1 MKMSF
6 RVAALSSLKR
16 WQSKALKQPLTGKK
30 SFRRWADAYFQP
42 VYRTSWNARVGYFSS
57 EQLAL
62 HLPSTLETDA
72 CIAGA
77 ISLMALIG
85 AIYHWVPEMRRRQ
98 DWNSTLATDPSTLPL
113 SRTPKPLH
121 NITDQNMSEAR
132 EELIGIVGR
141 DGLDDM
147 PGNLESRS
155 RTEWSPSPG
164 STCAALIVFPHN
176 TKDVSEIM
184 KMCHRRRIPV
194 TGFSGGT
201 SLDGAL
207 ASTRGGICVDFSR
220 MNRILKVHVQDM
232 DVVVQPAVGW
242 EDLNA
247 RLAEMGLFFPPDPG
261 PGAQIGGMIGTGC
274 SGTNAYRYGTMKDWV
289 ISTTVVLA
297 DGTVVKTRNRPRK
310 STAGYDLTRLIVG
323 SSGTLGLVTE
333 AVLKVTSKPEN
344 EQVAVIAF
352 PSSAKAVSTVIDVV
366 QKGILLAAV
375 ELLDDNT
382 MRAVNQSGFS
392 DKEWKETPTLFV
404 KFSGTKNA
412 VREQVDVLKALA
424 EKHGQESFES
434 SNDPEQ
440 IAALWTARKIA
451 LWSLIA
457 QKRDPDD
464 KFIGSDV
471 AVPISRLSEIIEETN
486 SKIKAAGLL
495 GSTLGHVGD
504 GNFHAS
510 ILYGEKDR
518 VAAENIIADIRR
530 RGIEMEGTVT
540 GEHGVGLA
548 LRDMLEVELG
558 ESAVDMM
565 RRIKFA
571 LDPLCLLNCDKI
583 VRVEPNDE
591 Q

>member
-1 MKMSF
+1 MK
-6 RVAALSSLKR
+6 R
-16 WQSKALKQPLTGKK
+16 PLTEKK
-30 SFRRWADAYFQP
+30 SFRQYSDVYFQP
-42 VYRTSWNARVGYFSS
+42 IYRTSWKARIGYFSGES
-57 EQLAL
+57 LML
-62 HLPSTLETDA
+62 HLFSTLCIDA
-72 CIAGA
+72 CLAGVV
-77 ISLMALIG
+77 SLVALSV
-85 AIYHWVPEMRRRQ
+85 AVNLWVPEMRRRQ
-98 DWNSTLATDPSTLPL
+98 DWMDALAIASSTSPL
-113 SRTPKPLH
+113 SKTPKPHH
-121 NITDQNMSEAR
+121 NITDQNISEAR
-132 EELIGIVGR
+132 KELIRIVGP
-141 DGLDDM
+141 DGIDDT
-147 PGNLESRS
+147 PGNLQSRS
-155 RTEWSPSPG
+155 RTEWSPAPG
-164 STCAALIVFPHN
+164 STCAALIVFPTN
-176 TKDVSEIM
+176 TQEVSEIM
-184 KMCHRRRIPV
+184 KVCHRRRIPV

-207 ASTRGGICVDFSR
+207 ASTRGGICIDFSL

-242 EDLNA
+242 QDLNA
-247 RLAEMGLFFPPDPG
+247 HLAEMDLFFPPDPG

-297 DGTVVKTRNRPRK
+297 DGTIVRTRNRPRK
-310 STAGYDLTRLIVG
+310 STAGYDLTRLMVG

-344 EQVAVIAF
+344 EHVAVIAF
-352 PSSAKAVSTVIDVV
+352 PSSATAVNTVIEVV
-366 QKGILLAAV
+366 QKGIQLAAV
-375 ELLDDNT
+375 ELLDENT
-382 MRAVNQSGFS
+382 MRAVNNSGYS

-404 KFSGTKNA
+404 KFSGTKSA
-412 VREQVDVLKALA
+412 VQEQVDVLKALA
-424 EKHGQESFES
+424 EKHGRESFES
-434 SNDPEQ
+434 SSDPEQ
-440 IAALWTARKIA
+440 IAALWAARKTA

-464 KFIGSDV
+464 KFLGSDI
-471 AVPISRLSEIIEETN
+471 AVPISRLAEIIEEAN
-486 SKIKAAGLL
+486 SKVKAAGLL

-518 VAAENIIADIRR
+518 LIAENIITDLRR
-530 RGIEMEGTVT
+530 RGVEMEGTVT

-583 VRVEPNDE
+583 VRVEPDDG

>member
-1 MKMSF
+1 MYGRLYAKLVHLHDYWLV
-6 RVAALSSLKR
+6 RY
-16 WQSKALKQPLTGKK
+16 
-30 SFRRWADAYFQP
+30 RR
-42 VYRTSWNARVGYFSS
+42 
-57 EQLAL
+57 
-62 HLPSTLETDA
+62 
-72 CIAGA
+72 
-77 ISLMALIG
+77 
-85 AIYHWVPEMRRRQ
+85 
-98 DWNSTLATDPSTLPL
+98 STLPL
-113 SRTPKPLH
+113 SKTPKPLH
-121 NITDQNMSEAR
+121 NIDDQNISEAR
-132 EELIGIVGR
+132 KDFVGIVGQ
-141 DGLDDM
+141 DGIDDI
-147 PGNLESRS
+147 PGNLQSRS

-164 STCAALIVFPHN
+164 STCAALIVFPRS

-184 KMCHRRRIPV
+184 KVCHGRHIPV
-194 TGFSGGT
+194 TGFAGGT

-207 ASTRGGICVDFSR
+207 ASTRGGVCIDFSR
-220 MNRILKVHVQDM
+220 MNRILEVHDRDM

-247 RLAEMGLFFPPDPG
+247 RLAEMDLFFPPDPG

-297 DGTVVKTRNRPRK
+297 DGTIVKTRNRPRK

-323 SSGTLGLVTE
+323 SAGTLGLVTE

-352 PSSAKAVSTVIDVV
+352 PSTTKAVNTVIDVV
-366 QKGILLAAV
+366 QKGIPLAAV

-382 MRAVNQSGFS
+382 MRAVNQSGHS
-392 DKEWKETPTLFV
+392 DKEWTETPTLFV

-412 VREQVDVLKALA
+412 VQEQVRVLEALA
-424 EKHGQESFES
+424 EKHGRQSFETS
-434 SNDPEQ
+434 GEPEQ
-440 IAALWTARKIA
+440 IAALWAARKTA

-464 KFIGSDV
+464 KFLGSDV
-471 AVPISRLSEIIEETN
+471 AVPISRLAEIIEESN

-510 ILYGEKDR
+510 VLYGEKDK
-518 VAAENIIADIRR
+518 VVAENIIDEIRR

-548 LRDMLEVELG
+548 LRDLLEVEVG
-558 ESAVDMM
+558 ENAVDMM
-565 RRIKFA
+565 RRIKVA
-571 LDPLCLLNCDKI
+571 LDPFCLLNCDKI
-583 VRVEPNDE
+583 VRMEPNDGQVE
-591 Q
+591 S

>member
-1 MKMSF
+1 MLILTFNLSIAHRGRRELVASPVNSCYFIFYQRLLTEACLASF
-6 RVAALSSLKR
+6 VSIIALMF
-16 WQSKALKQPLTGKK
+16 AL
-30 SFRRWADAYFQP
+30 D
-42 VYRTSWNARVGYFSS
+42 
-57 EQLAL
+57 
-62 HLPSTLETDA
+62 
-72 CIAGA
+72 
-77 ISLMALIG
+77 
-85 AIYHWVPEMRRRQ
+85 HWVPEMRRIRDGLQ
-98 DWNSTLATDPSTLPL
+98 TLATASSTSPL
-113 SRTPKPLH
+113 SKTPKPLH
-121 NITDQNMSEAR
+121 NITEQNMNGAR
-132 EELIGIVGR
+132 KELIGIVGP
-141 DGLDDM
+141 DGIDDT
-147 PGNLESRS
+147 PGNLQSRS
-155 RTEWSPSPG
+155 RTDWSPSPG

-176 TKDVSEIM
+176 TEDVSKIM
-184 KMCHRRRIPV
+184 KVCHRRRIPV

-207 ASTRGGICVDFSR
+207 ASTRGGICIDFSR

-247 RLAEMGLFFPPDPG
+247 RLAEMDLFFPPDPG

-297 DGTVVKTRNRPRK
+297 DGTIVKTRNRPRK

-352 PSSAKAVSTVIDVV
+352 PSSDKAVSTVIDVV
-366 QKGILLAAV
+366 QKGILLAAL
-375 ELLDDNT
+375 ELLDENT
-382 MRAVNQSGFS
+382 MRAVNESGYS
-392 DKEWKETPTLFV
+392 NKQWKETPTLFV
-404 KFSGTKNA
+404 KFSGTKSA
-412 VREQVDVLKALA
+412 VQEQVDVLKALA
-424 EKHGQESFES
+424 EKYGRESFES
-434 SNDPEQ
+434 SSDPEQ
-440 IAALWTARKIA
+440 IKSLWSARKTA

-457 QKRDPDD
+457 QKREPDD
-464 KFIGSDV
+464 KFLGSDV
-471 AVPISRLSEIIEETN
+471 AVPISRLAEIIEETN

-518 VAAENIIADIRR
+518 VMAENIIADIRR

-565 RRIKFA
+565 RMIKIA

-583 VRVEPNDE
+583 VRVEPNDG

>member
-1 MKMSF
+1 MYLE
-6 RVAALSSLKR
+6 LSLS
-16 WQSKALKQPLTGKK
+16 P
-30 SFRRWADAYFQP
+30 
-42 VYRTSWNARVGYFSS
+42 TSAK
-57 EQLAL
+57 
-62 HLPSTLETDA
+62 TDA
-72 CIAGA
+72 RLAGA
-77 ISLMALIG
+77 ISIITLGSVLN
-85 AIYHWVPEMRRRQ
+85 YWVPERRQ
-98 DWNSTLATDPSTLPL
+98 RERMTDVAIASSTSPL
-113 SRTPKPLH
+113 SQTPKPLH
-121 NITDQNMSEAR
+121 NITNQNMSEAR
-132 EELIGIVGR
+132 KELTAIVGR
-141 DGLDDM
+141 GGVDDT
-147 PGNLESRS
+147 PGNLKSRS
-155 RTEWSPSPG
+155 GTEWSPSPG

-176 TKDVSEIM
+176 TEDVSEIM
-184 KMCHRRRIPV
+184 KVCHRRRIPV

-207 ASTRGGICVDFSR
+207 ASTRGGICIDFSR
-220 MNRILKVHVQDM
+220 MNRILRVHVQDM

-242 EDLNA
+242 EDLNE
-247 RLAEMGLFFPPDPG
+247 RLAEMDLFFPPDPG

-297 DGTVVKTRNRPRK
+297 DGTIVKTRNRPRK
-310 STAGYDLTRLIVG
+310 SSAGYDLTRLIVG

-333 AVLKVTSKPEN
+333 AVLKVTSKPNN
-344 EQVAVIAF
+344 EVVAVIAF
-352 PSSAKAVSTVIDVV
+352 PSTAKAVSTVIDVV

-375 ELLDDNT
+375 ELLDENT
-382 MRAVNQSGFS
+382 MRAVNESGYS
-392 DKEWKETPTLFV
+392 NKEWKETPTLFV
-404 KFSGTKNA
+404 RFSGTKSA
-412 VREQVDVLKALA
+412 VQEQVNVLKALA
-424 EKHGQESFES
+424 GKHGRESFES
-434 SNDPEQ
+434 SSDPEQ
-440 IAALWTARKIA
+440 IKNLWAARKTA

-464 KFIGSDV
+464 KFLGSDV
-471 AVPISRLSEIIEETN
+471 AVPISRLSEIIEEVN
-486 SKIKAAGLL
+486 SKVKAAGLL

-510 ILYGEKDR
+510 ILYGEKDKVTAQR
-518 VAAENIIADIRR
+518 IIADIQR

-565 RRIKFA
+565 RKIKLA

-583 VRVEPNDE
+583 VRVEHNDG

>member
-1 MKMSF
+1 MPFKF
-6 RVAALSSLKR
+6 AALGSLGR
-16 WQSKALKQPLTGKK
+16 WQSRNMKQPWTEKS
-30 SFRRWADAYFQP
+30 SFRLYSDAFVPTRYKTRW
-42 VYRTSWNARVGYFSS
+42 RARIGYFLGKPCILYYRLMLEIHVCLVGLIAFVPCWS
-57 EQLAL
+57 AL
-62 HLPSTLETDA
+62 N
-72 CIAGA
+72 
-77 ISLMALIG
+77 
-85 AIYHWVPEMRRRQ
+85 HWVPYMKRRQ
-98 DWNSTLATDPSTLPL
+98 DLVDALRNVSSTSPL
-113 SRTPKPLH
+113 SKMPKPLH
-121 NITDQNMSEAR
+121 DITDENMSEAR
-132 EELIGIVGR
+132 KELIGIVGLN
-141 DGLDDM
+141 GINEV
-147 PGNLESRS
+147 PENLQSRS

-164 STCAALIVFPHN
+164 DTCAALIVYPCS
-176 TKDVSEIM
+176 TEDVSKIM
-184 KMCHRRRIPV
+184 KVCHRRRIPV
-194 TGFSGGT
+194 TGFAGGT

-220 MNRILKVHVQDM
+220 MNRIIEVHVRDM

-297 DGTVVKTRNRPRK
+297 DGTIVKTRNRPRK
-310 STAGYDLTRLIVG
+310 STAGYDLTRLMVG
-323 SSGTLGLVTE
+323 SAGTLGLVTE

-352 PSSAKAVSTVIDVV
+352 PSSAKAVSTVIEVV
-366 QKGILLAAV
+366 QKGIALAAV

-382 MRAVNQSGFS
+382 MRAVNESGNTG
-392 DKEWKETPTLFV
+392 KEWKETPTLFV
-404 KFSGTKNA
+404 KFSGTKSA
-412 VREQVDVLKALA
+412 VKEQVDILKELA
-424 EKHGQESFES
+424 QKHGRESFES
-434 SNDPEQ
+434 SGDPDA
-440 IAALWTARKIA
+440 IAALWAARKVA
-451 LWSLIA
+451 LWSFIA

-464 KFIGSDV
+464 KFLGSDV
-471 AVPISRLSEIIEETN
+471 AVPISQLAEIIDEAN

-495 GSTLGHVGD
+495 GMTLGHVGD

-510 ILYGEKDR
+510 ILYGDKDR
-518 VAAENIIADIRR
+518 VRAEAIMDEIRR

-548 LRDMLEVELG
+548 LRDILEVELG
-558 ESAVDMM
+558 ENAVDMM
-565 RRIKFA
+565 RRIKLA

-583 VRVEPNDE
+583 VRMEPDDG

>member
-1 MKMSF
+1 MF
-6 RVAALSSLKR
+6 H
-16 WQSKALKQPLTGKK
+16 
-30 SFRRWADAYFQP
+30 
-42 VYRTSWNARVGYFSS
+42 
-57 EQLAL
+57 
-62 HLPSTLETDA
+62 HLPTLETDA
-72 CIAGA
+72 CSAGI
-77 ISLMALIG
+77 ISFVALTT
-85 AIYHWVPEMRRRQ
+85 AVNLWVPESRRRLV
-98 DWNSTLATDPSTLPL
+98 WNNFLATGPSTLPL
-113 SRTPKPLH
+113 SRTPKPPH
-121 NITDQNMSEAR
+121 NITEQNMSEAR
-132 EELIGIVGR
+132 KELIGIVGR
-141 DGLDDM
+141 DGIDDT
-147 PGNLESRS
+147 PANLQSRS

-164 STCAALIVFPHN
+164 STCAALIVFPQS

-184 KMCHRRRIPV
+184 KVCHRRRIPV

-220 MNRILKVHVQDM
+220 MNRILEVHVQDM

-247 RLAEMGLFFPPDPG
+247 RLAKIDLFFPPDPG

-274 SGTNAYRYGTMKDWV
+274 SGTNSYRYGTMKDWV

-297 DGTVVKTRNRPRK
+297 DGTIVKTRTRPRK
-310 STAGYDLTRLIVG
+310 STAGYDLTRLMIG

-333 AVLKVTSKPEN
+333 AVLKITSKPEN

-352 PSSAKAVSTVIDVV
+352 PSSATAVSTVIDVV
-366 QKGILLAAV
+366 QKGIPLAAV
-375 ELLDDNT
+375 ELLDENT
-382 MRAVNQSGFS
+382 MRAVNQSGYS

-404 KFSGTKNA
+404 KFSGTKTT
-412 VREQVDVLKALA
+412 VQDQVTLLKTLA
-424 EKHGQESFES
+424 EKHGRESFES
-434 SNDPEQ
+434 SNDPER
-440 IAALWTARKIA
+440 IASLWSARKTA

-464 KFIGSDV
+464 KFLGSDV

-495 GSTLGHVGD
+495 GSIVGHVGD

-518 VAAENIIADIRR
+518 VAAERIIADIRR

-583 VRVEPNDE
+583 VRVEPNDG

>member
-1 MKMSF
+1 M
-6 RVAALSSLKR
+6 LL
-16 WQSKALKQPLTGKK
+16 
-30 SFRRWADAYFQP
+30 D
-42 VYRTSWNARVGYFSS
+42 
-57 EQLAL
+57 
-62 HLPSTLETDA
+62 LPSTLATDL
-72 CIAGA
+72 CLAGA
-77 ISLMALIG
+77 ISFITLLSAVN
-85 AIYHWVPEMRRRQ
+85 HWVPEMRRRQ
-98 DWNSTLATDPSTLPL
+98 DWFSALGFASSTLPL
-113 SRTPKPLH
+113 SITPKPLH

-132 EELIGIVGR
+132 KELIGIVGR
-141 DGLDDM
+141 DGIDDI
-147 PGNLESRS
+147 PSNLQSRS

-164 STCAALIVFPHN
+164 STCAALIAFPHN
-176 TKDVSEIM
+176 TRDVSEIM
-184 KMCHRRRIPV
+184 KVCHRRRIPV

-207 ASTRGGICVDFSR
+207 ASTRGGICIDFSR
-220 MNRILKVHVQDM
+220 MNRILEVHVRDM

-242 EDLNA
+242 EDLNT
-247 RLAEMGLFFPPDPG
+247 RLAEMDLFFPPDPG

-297 DGTVVKTRNRPRK
+297 DGTIVKTRNRPRK

-333 AVLKVTSKPEN
+333 AVLKVTSRPEN
-344 EQVAVIAF
+344 EQAAVIAF
-352 PSSAKAVSTVIDVV
+352 RSSAEAVSTVIDVV

-375 ELLDDNT
+375 ELLDDTT
-382 MRAVNQSGFS
+382 MRAVNESGYS
-392 DKEWKETPTLFV
+392 NKEWKETPTIFV
-404 KFSGTKNA
+404 KFSGTKSG
-412 VREQVDVLKALA
+412 VQEQVDILKALA
-424 EKHGQESFES
+424 EKHGRESFES
-434 SNDPEQ
+434 SSDPVQ
-440 IAALWTARKIA
+440 IAALWAARKTA

-464 KFIGSDV
+464 KFLGSDV
-471 AVPISRLSEIIEETN
+471 AVPISRLAEIIEETN
-486 SKIKAAGLL
+486 SKIKASGLL

-504 GNFHAS
+504 GNFHTS

-518 VAAENIIADIRR
+518 DTAENIIADIRR
-530 RGIEMEGTVT
+530 QGIEMEGTVT

-548 LRDMLEVELG
+548 LRDMLELELG

-565 RRIKFA
+565 RKIKFA

-583 VRVEPNDE
+583 VRVEPNDG

>member
-1 MKMSF
+1 M
-6 RVAALSSLKR
+6 RIAL
-16 WQSKALKQPLTGKK
+16 
-30 SFRRWADAYFQP
+30 
-42 VYRTSWNARVGYFSS
+42 
-57 EQLAL
+57 E
-62 HLPSTLETDA
+62 
-72 CIAGA
+72 
-77 ISLMALIG
+77 
-85 AIYHWVPEMRRRQ
+85 HWVPSMRKHRERI
-98 DWNSTLATDPSTLPL
+98 NAFCNVSSTSPL
-113 SRTPKPLH
+113 SRLPGTLH
-121 NITDQNMSEAR
+121 NITDENMSAAR
-132 EELIGIVGR
+132 KELILIVGP
-141 DGLDDM
+141 DGINEVPQDLQ
-147 PGNLESRS
+147 SRS

-164 STCAALIVFPHN
+164 DTCAALIVFPRS
-176 TKDVSEIM
+176 TREVSEIM
-184 KMCHRRRIPV
+184 KVCHRRRIPV
-194 TGFSGGT
+194 TGFAGGT

-220 MNRILKVHVQDM
+220 MNRIVKVHVRDM

-247 RLAEMGLFFPPDPG
+247 RLAELDLFFPPDPG

-289 ISTTVVLA
+289 ISATVVLA
-297 DGTVVKTRNRPRK
+297 DGTIIKTRNRPRK

-323 SSGTLGLVTE
+323 SAGTLGLVTE

-366 QKGILLAAV
+366 QKGIALAAV

-382 MRAVNQSGFS
+382 MRAVNESG
-392 DKEWKETPTLFV
+392 DTGKEWKETPTLFV
-404 KFSGTKNA
+404 KFSGTKSA
-412 VREQVDVLKALA
+412 VKEQVDILKELA
-424 EKHGQESFES
+424 KKHDRESFES
-434 SNDPEQ
+434 SDEPET
-440 IAALWTARKIA
+440 IAALWAARKIA
-451 LWSLIA
+451 LWSFIA
-457 QKRDPDD
+457 QKRHPDD
-464 KFIGSDV
+464 KFLGSDV
-471 AVPISRLSEIIEETN
+471 AVPISRLAEIIDEAN

-518 VAAENIIADIRR
+518 VIAERIMDDIRR

-548 LRDMLEVELG
+548 LRDILEVELG
-558 ESAVDMM
+558 TNAVDMM
-565 RRIKFA
+565 RKIKFA

-583 VRVEPNDE
+583 VRMEPNDG

>member
-1 MKMSF
+1 
-6 RVAALSSLKR
+6 
-16 WQSKALKQPLTGKK
+16 
-30 SFRRWADAYFQP
+30 
-42 VYRTSWNARVGYFSS
+42 
-57 EQLAL
+57 
-62 HLPSTLETDA
+62 
-72 CIAGA
+72 
-77 ISLMALIG
+77 MALVT
-85 AIYHWVPEMRRRQ
+85 AMEHWVPEWRRSHE
-98 DWNSTLATDPSTLPL
+98 WYLALASTLPL
-113 SRTPKPLH
+113 SQTPKPLH
-121 NITDQNMSEAR
+121 NITEENMSEAR
-132 EELIGIVGR
+132 KELIGIVGR
-141 DGLDDM
+141 DGIDEI
-147 PGNLESRS
+147 PANLQSRS

-184 KMCHRRRIPV
+184 KVCHRRRIPV

-207 ASTRGGICVDFSR
+207 ASTRGGICIDFSR
-220 MNRILKVHVQDM
+220 MNRILDVHVQDM

-247 RLAEMGLFFPPDPG
+247 RLAEMDMFFPPDPG

-297 DGTVVKTRNRPRK
+297 DGTIVKTRNRPRK
-310 STAGYDLTRLIVG
+310 STAGYDLTRLMVG

-333 AVLKVTSKPEN
+333 AVLKITSKPEN

-352 PSSAKAVSTVIDVV
+352 PSSAKAINTVIDVV

-382 MRAVNQSGFS
+382 MRAVNQSGYS
-392 DKEWKETPTLFV
+392 DKQWKETPTLFV
-404 KFSGTKNA
+404 KFSGTKSG
-412 VREQVDVLKALA
+412 VKEQVDVLKTLA
-424 EKHGQESFES
+424 EKHGRESFES
-434 SNDPEQ
+434 SSDPEK
-440 IAALWTARKIA
+440 IAGLWAARKTA

-464 KFIGSDV
+464 RFLGADV

-486 SKIKAAGLL
+486 SKIQEAGLL

-510 ILYGEKDR
+510 ILYGEKEK
-518 VAAENIIADIRR
+518 VAAERIIADIRR

-548 LRDMLEVELG
+548 LRDMLELELG

-565 RRIKFA
+565 RRIKLA

-583 VRVEPNDE
+583 VRVEPNDG